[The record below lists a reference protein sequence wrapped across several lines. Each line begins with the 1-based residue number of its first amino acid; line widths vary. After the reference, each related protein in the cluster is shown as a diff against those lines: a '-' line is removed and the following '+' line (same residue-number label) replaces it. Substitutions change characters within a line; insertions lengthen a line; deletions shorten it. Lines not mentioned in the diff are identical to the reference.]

1 LVGIQEPCSQV
12 LHKVADTP
20 LICHTVGTVLEG
32 GWGPIVV
39 VVSPQNGEAIKEV
52 SPTLKPS

>member
-1 LVGIQEPCSQV
+1 M
-12 LHKVADTP
+12 
-20 LICHTVGTVLEG
+20 VLEG

-52 SPTLKPS
+52 SPILAPTQYLLFMENEIMAVVYPHLQGYEESIT